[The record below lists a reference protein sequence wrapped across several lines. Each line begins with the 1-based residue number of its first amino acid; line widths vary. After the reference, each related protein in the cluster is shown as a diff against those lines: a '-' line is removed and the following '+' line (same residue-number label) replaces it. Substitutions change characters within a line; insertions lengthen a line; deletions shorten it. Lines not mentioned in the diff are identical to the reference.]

1 MTKHIASSAS
11 AHIQS
16 GYNTAAKSFQDLLQ
30 IRMKCQYGFPVYS
43 YFYYFYLISGQ
54 QIYMKLV

>member
-16 GYNTAAKSFQDLLQ
+16 GDNPAAKSFQDLLQ
-30 IRMKCQYGFPVYS
+30 IRMKCQYGFPVY
-43 YFYYFYLISGQ
+43 YYFYLISGQ